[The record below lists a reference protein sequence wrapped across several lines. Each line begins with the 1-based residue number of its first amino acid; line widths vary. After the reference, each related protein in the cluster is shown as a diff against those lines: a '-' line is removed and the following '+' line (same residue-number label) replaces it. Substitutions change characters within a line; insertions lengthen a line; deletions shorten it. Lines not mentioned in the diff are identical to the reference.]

1 MQGHGLQAGQRK
13 KSGNLEDHLGDQEDG
28 GGGKSCQEF
37 ERPRVLKVTE
47 EQRRGVPEDKA
58 EVGAEGRPEFSGRCA
73 SDQIGKAEGD
83 LVAEQTLAADD
94 REARQEQNDPIVE
107 LNPTEQINRRQDLLI

>member
-58 EVGAEGRPEFSGRCA
+58 EVGAEGRQKFSG
-73 SDQIGKAEGD
+73 
-83 LVAEQTLAADD
+83 
-94 REARQEQNDPIVE
+94 
-107 LNPTEQINRRQDLLI
+107 